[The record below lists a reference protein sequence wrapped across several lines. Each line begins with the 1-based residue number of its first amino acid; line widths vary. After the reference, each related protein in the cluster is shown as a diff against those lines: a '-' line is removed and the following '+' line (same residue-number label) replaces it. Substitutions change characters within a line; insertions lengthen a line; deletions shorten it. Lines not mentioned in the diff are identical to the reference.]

1 MMKIKMLFVM
11 LFASAVQM
19 AHGQSDIQRNELEQ
33 AVIDFFKKSELVP
46 GGCQSV
52 KEILAKDPNNQQS
65 KEMLIATCDSN
76 IAFTKPVSFSEISQH
91 EYAGDAY
98 ICGVISGETELGHRM
113 GIRFISAEPNH
124 FVIGF
129 KFSRRPIVYIAKNPF
144 TIGEYRREIDSFNK
158 LNSEICL

>member
-1 MMKIKMLFVM
+1 MPVRKGNFGK
-11 LFASAVQM
+11 
-19 AHGQSDIQRNELEQ
+19 R
-33 AVIDFFKKSELVP
+33 
-46 GGCQSV
+46 
-52 KEILAKDPNNQQS
+52 PNNQQS
-65 KEMLIATCDSN
+65 KEILIATCDSN
-76 IAFTKPVSFSEISQH
+76 IDFTKPVSFSEISQH
-91 EYAGDAY
+91 EYTGDAY

-129 KFSRRPIVYIAKNPF
+129 KFSRRPIVYFAKNPF